1 VEQLHRF
8 LGFCEEQMIAVTRK
22 FFVLLS
28 FLALSFGLS
37 ACAEEEQ
44 NRVLSYEKGTYL
56 GKKDQKLTEAQLRQ
70 LVLRSNGQRT
80 Y

>member
-1 VEQLHRF
+1 VIKPKLR
-8 LGFCEEQMIAVTRK
+8 GFIALV
-22 FFVLLS
+22 VVA
-28 FLALSFGLS
+28 LALS

-56 GKKDQKLTEAQLRQ
+56 GNVDQSLSLEQLRQ
-70 LVLRSNGQRT
+70 LTIRSNMQRV

>member
-1 VEQLHRF
+1 
-8 LGFCEEQMIAVTRK
+8 MISIIRR
-22 FFVLLS
+22 FFVVLS
-28 FLALSFGLS
+28 LLALSFGVI

-56 GKKDQKLTEAQLRQ
+56 GQKDQKLTEAQLRQ

>member
-1 VEQLHRF
+1 MELVS
-8 LGFCEEQMIAVTRK
+8 GFYEGQMISIIRR
-22 FFVLLS
+22 FFVVLS
-28 FLALSFGLS
+28 LLALSFGVI

-70 LVLRSNGQRT
+70 LGLRSNGQRT